1 MARCYFRWHRV
12 LICVCTP
19 CIFLALFFVY
29 VGLTVCMSMRSMAAP
44 ATEIMPKSPHFVAN
58 GILRNKSFAPLPK
71 TFWENQRHKKA
82 FWNQLQLVVDHQ
94 FNPILQPQKAKRS
107 MKNSSFDDFLL
118 KKSFSAVRSFD
129 NVRYNV
135 EELPERVQ
143 DFTRYMQRRDYPVLL
158 QPGGECGAQGKDEQ
172 EPPLLLF
179 AIKTTPDNFNNRQA
193 IRQTWGQAG
202 WVAGQKINGS
212 GRDNGGAYVRR
223 VFLLGK
229 QNTKEPG
236 VDVSE
241 LLKLESNFY
250 GDILQW
256 DFEDTFF
263 NLTLKDVL
271 FWSWFSHSCKQTHFV
286 FKGDDDIFVNI
297 PKLITYLQIQMEK
310 PHVKKNMHNFMFGD
324 VIGAA
329 SPNRVNISK
338 YFIPHSFYKGLYP
351 AYAGG
356 GGLVYSGQL
365 TRRLHLISKRV
376 HLFPIDDV
384 YVGMCMVR
392 LNAFP
397 THNHAFLMFDFPK
410 GKDPCSYHTILVIHK
425 RSPNQVVK
433 LWADLKHTQP
443 QCRDVALR
451 VEEKKKNKIIS
462 STLLP
467 T

>member
-1 MARCYFRWHRV
+1 MV

-19 CIFLALFFVY
+19 CIFLALLFVY

-94 FNPILQPQKAKRS
+94 FNSILQPQKAKRS

-129 NVRYNV
+129 N
-135 EELPERVQ
+135 
-143 DFTRYMQRRDYPVLL
+143 
-158 QPGGECGAQGKDEQ
+158 PGGECGAQGKDEQ

-193 IRQTWGQAG
+193 IRQTW
-202 WVAGQKINGS
+202 
-212 GRDNGGAYVRR
+212 DNGGAYVRR

-286 FKGDDDIFVNI
+286 FKGDDDIFVNT

-310 PHVKKNMHNFMFGD
+310 PEHLKVLY
-324 VIGAA
+324 
-329 SPNRVNISK
+329 PTQLLQ
-338 YFIPHSFYKGLYP
+338 GLYP

-397 THNHAFLMFDFPK
+397 MHNHAFLMFDFPK
-410 GKDPCSYHTILVIHK
+410 NEGKDPCSYHTILVMHK

-451 VEEKKKNKIIS
+451 VE
-462 STLLP
+462 
-467 T
+467 

>member
-1 MARCYFRWHRV
+1 MARCYFRWRRV

-19 CIFLALFFVY
+19 CIFLALLFVY
-29 VGLTVCMSMRSMAAP
+29 VGLTVCMSMRSMTAP
-44 ATEIMPKSPHFVAN
+44 ASEIMPKSSHFVAN
-58 GILRNKSFAPLPK
+58 GILRNKIFVSLPK
-71 TFWENQRHKKA
+71 IFWENQCQKKA
-82 FWNQLQLVVDHQ
+82 FWNQLQLVVDRQ
-94 FNPILQPQKAKRS
+94 FNPILHPHEAKGLL
-107 MKNSSFDDFLL
+107 KNISFDDFLL
-118 KKSFSAVRSFD
+118 KKSFSAVRRL
-129 NVRYNV
+129 NNMTYNV
-135 EELPERVQ
+135 DELPQQVQ
-143 DFTRYMQRRDYPVLL
+143 DFTKYMQTRDYPVLL
-158 QPGGECGAQGKDEQ
+158 QPGGECGAQGKDER
-172 EPPLLLF
+172 EDPLILF
-179 AIKTTPDNFNNRQA
+179 AIKTTLDNFNNRQA
-193 IRQTWGQAG
+193 IRQTWGQVG

-236 VDVSE
+236 VDVSA
-241 LLKLESNFY
+241 LLKLESTLY

-286 FKGDDDIFVNI
+286 FKGDDDIFVNT

-310 PHVKKNMHNFMFGD
+310 PHVKKNMHNFVFGD

-410 GKDPCSYHTILVIHK
+410 NEGKDPCSYHTILVIHK
-425 RSPNQVVK
+425 RSPKQVVK
-433 LWADLKHTQP
+433 LWADLKKTQA
-443 QCRDVALR
+443 QCRHVPLR
-451 VEEKKKNKIIS
+451 VEQKEKNKITP
-462 STLLP
+462 STL
-467 T
+467 

>member
-1 MARCYFRWHRV
+1 VFAAEWHGV
-12 LICVCTP
+12 
-19 CIFLALFFVY
+19 
-29 VGLTVCMSMRSMAAP
+29 
-44 ATEIMPKSPHFVAN
+44 
-58 GILRNKSFAPLPK
+58 
-71 TFWENQRHKKA
+71 TF
-82 FWNQLQLVVDHQ
+82 
-94 FNPILQPQKAKRS
+94 RS

-129 NVRYNV
+129 NVMYNV

-193 IRQTWGQAG
+193 IRQTW
-202 WVAGQKINGS
+202 
-212 GRDNGGAYVRR
+212 DNGGAYVRR

-271 FWSWFSHSCKQTHFV
+271 FWSWFSHSCKQTHF
-286 FKGDDDIFVNI
+286 
-297 PKLITYLQIQMEK
+297 
-310 PHVKKNMHNFMFGD
+310 
-324 VIGAA
+324 
-329 SPNRVNISK
+329 
-338 YFIPHSFYKGLYP
+338 
-351 AYAGG
+351 
-356 GGLVYSGQL
+356 
-365 TRRLHLISKRV
+365 
-376 HLFPIDDV
+376 
-384 YVGMCMVR
+384 
-392 LNAFP
+392 
-397 THNHAFLMFDFPK
+397 
-410 GKDPCSYHTILVIHK
+410 
-425 RSPNQVVK
+425 
-433 LWADLKHTQP
+433 P

-451 VEEKKKNKIIS
+451 VE
-462 STLLP
+462 
-467 T
+467 

>member
-1 MARCYFRWHRV
+1 
-12 LICVCTP
+12 TN
-19 CIFLALFFVY
+19 
-29 VGLTVCMSMRSMAAP
+29 SMRSMAAP

-94 FNPILQPQKAKRS
+94 FNSILQPQKAKRS

-129 NVRYNV
+129 NVMYNV

-193 IRQTWGQAG
+193 IRQTW
-202 WVAGQKINGS
+202 
-212 GRDNGGAYVRR
+212 DNGGAYVRR

-286 FKGDDDIFVNI
+286 FKGDDDIFVNT

-310 PHVKKNMHNFMFGD
+310 PHVKKNIEHLK
-324 VIGAA
+324 VLY
-329 SPNRVNISK
+329 PTQLLQ
-338 YFIPHSFYKGLYP
+338 GLYP

-397 THNHAFLMFDFPK
+397 MHNHAFLMFDFPK
-410 GKDPCSYHTILVIHK
+410 NEGKDPCSYHTILVMHK
-425 RSPNQVVK
+425 RSPNQVSS
-433 LWADLKHTQP
+433 LILIMQIPMTIDQQP
-443 QCRDVALR
+443 LT
-451 VEEKKKNKIIS
+451 K
-462 STLLP
+462 TH
-467 T
+467 